1 MSFLLGTS
9 DHHVV
14 ELAVKVIEIKLVRR
28 NQGPYSKLKQLVV
41 SNPPFPLR
49 NTPINCGWS
58 IAKLWVTS
66 VTGYLKYSFPGKDA
80 KIVVETCQMD
90 PNAFLKSNKLFKK
103 NERHEYIIKIC
114 FMPDFITCKICKIC
128 SYNLHHWSHKKWT
141 TWSPGQHENSI
152 LTC

>member
-1 MSFLLGTS
+1 VSFLLGTS

-103 NERHEYIIKIC
+103 K
-114 FMPDFITCKICKIC
+114 
-128 SYNLHHWSHKKWT
+128 
-141 TWSPGQHENSI
+141 
-152 LTC
+152 